1 MKNGVQYTKT
11 FNAYLI
17 VDAPPPTTRE
27 RPPGCRTIFVGGLPE
42 NIAEDIL
49 REMFENCGAIC
60 SIRIS
65 KKNFAHIR
73 FEQEESV
80 EKSLYLSG
88 KNCLG
93 FILGCAEIKEM
104 CAVRRVITKSRN
116 SLEMS
121 AYVLLWLELS

>member
-1 MKNGVQYTKT
+1 MPSIT
-11 FNAYLI
+11 LI
-17 VDAPPPTTRE
+17 LYATGNITDAPPPTTRE

-42 NIAEDIL
+42 NITEEIL

-88 KNCLG
+88 KIAQ
-93 FILGCAEIKEM
+93 FIYA
-104 CAVRRVITKSRN
+104 
-116 SLEMS
+116 
-121 AYVLLWLELS
+121 

>member
-1 MKNGVQYTKT
+1 MINFDIV
-11 FNAYLI
+11 YLVYENSYANIVEII

-42 NIAEDIL
+42 NIKEEIL

-88 KNCLG
+88 MYFL
-93 FILGCAEIKEM
+93 M
-104 CAVRRVITKSRN
+104 N
-116 SLEMS
+116 SKI
-121 AYVLLWLELS
+121 